1 MAAPRRTK
9 SNTQRK
15 QNDILFYFSVGATY
29 LFPDV
34 RTAQVSCP
42 AIVQNRRGGA
52 TQARPIHMALLRF
65 TDKQYILRNAAAKL
79 KDHPFQEANLFISD
93 DVFGRR
99 RRSHP
104 HA

>member
-42 AIVQNRRGGA
+42 AIVQNR
-52 TQARPIHMALLRF
+52 
-65 TDKQYILRNAAAKL
+65 
-79 KDHPFQEANLFISD
+79 
-93 DVFGRR
+93 
-99 RRSHP
+99 
-104 HA
+104 